1 MYMQACDLGL
11 NRLRLVLE
19 HLESR
24 LHLSS
29 VKYTRA
35 VVIKR
40 VKESF
45 EICTRGAHAKH
56 AGDKGRKLHL
66 AKVFF
71 DLVERALDVGQESV
85 KAQVRVVHDANTIDA
100 RVGQLVDPI
109 DGAQDGDD
117 KVNERNDQPDQV
129 GAEHLAPRVLV
140 DGRDALA
147 APAHGWAELAAR
159 VHARTPVAAAE
170 VEQHTTSHISEH
182 NAMLRP
188 PGASTSRTY
197 LDRFK
202 MKH

>member
-1 MYMQACDLGL
+1 MQ
-11 NRLRLVLE
+11 
-19 HLESR
+19 
-24 LHLSS
+24 
-29 VKYTRA
+29 VK
-35 VVIKR
+35 
-40 VKESF
+40 
-45 EICTRGAHAKH
+45 
-56 AGDKGRKLHL
+56 
-66 AKVFF
+66 
-71 DLVERALDVGQESV
+71 ESV

-170 VEQHTTSHISEH
+170 VEHEEEERGRHEH
-182 NAMLRP
+182 GDRNAVLHELVAGRHLVRVALA
-188 PGASTSRTY
+188 GE
-197 LDRFK
+197 
-202 MKH
+202 